1 MRQNKMATLQN
12 QLRYIYTAQ
21 QCTDINDLNFA
32 LFELKQLLKL
42 YPNSKIIVKKIS
54 AILNK
59 IDKTK

>member
-1 MRQNKMATLQN
+1 MRQNKMTTLQN
-12 QLRYIYTAQ
+12 QLKYIYTAK

-32 LFELKQLLKL
+32 LYELKQLLKK

>member
-1 MRQNKMATLQN
+1 MTTLQN
-12 QLRYIYTAQ
+12 QLKYIYTAK

-32 LFELKQLLKL
+32 LYELKQLLKK